1 MPPYFGCFGEQGCY
15 HTLWGLTVITN
26 ISIDTFHTE
35 NLSDN
40 QELLELAII
49 SFIFM
54 TFTSVSRVILTGESR
69 SHSHWF
75 KV

>member
-1 MPPYFGCFGEQGCY
+1 MLSYPVGFKCHYLVSLRP
-15 HTLWGLTVITN
+15 N

-35 NLSDN
+35 NLFDN

>member
-1 MPPYFGCFGEQGCY
+1 MECRHILGGFGEQGCY

-26 ISIDTFHTE
+26 IIIDTFHTE

-54 TFTSVSRVILTGESR
+54 TFTFCLKGDTIRR
-69 SHSHWF
+69 
-75 KV
+75 K